1 MQKKDM
7 RRLNN
12 IHAGQSSRA
21 VDFTGTQPKKE
32 QPVTSQ
38 KVQLLKDGAIARITL
53 NRPEVL
59 NAIDPEVLAALGAA
73 LEDLAQDPWVRVL
86 ILTGAGDQ
94 AFSAGADIRYLASA
108 SPHQVRDF
116 ASAAVEVTRR
126 IEALGRPVIA
136 ALNGHALG
144 GGLELAEACML
155 RIAEA
160 HVTLGHPEVQ
170 IGAVAGFGGTT
181 RLPRL
186 VGRGRAAEMLLTG
199 RAVTATEALQL
210 GLVNQVV
217 ENGAALPAAEALA
230 REICAHSAMA
240 VRLTWDAMHRGL
252 NLTLEESARLGADH
266 FGLVAAGDEF
276 RQATARWLARKQM
289 PRASATHCDTSAG
302 QDA

>member
-1 MQKKDM
+1 M
-7 RRLNN
+7 
-12 IHAGQSSRA
+12 
-21 VDFTGTQPKKE
+21 TP
-32 QPVTSQ
+32 Q
-38 KVQLLKDGAIARITL
+38 KVQLRKEGGIARITL

-59 NAIDPEVLAALGAA
+59 NAIDVDVLAALASA
-73 LEDLAQDPWVRVL
+73 LDDIALDNRIRIV
-86 ILTGAGDQ
+86 ILTGAGDR
-94 AFSAGADIRYLASA
+94 AFSAGADIRYLARST
-108 SPHQVRDF
+108 PHQVRDF
-116 ASAAVEVTRR
+116 ASRAVEVTRR
-126 IEALGRPVIA
+126 IESLGKPVIA

-155 RIAEA
+155 RIVEVHA
-160 HVTLGHPEVQ
+160 TLGHPEVQ

-186 VGRGRAAEMLLTG
+186 VGRGRAALMLLTG
-199 RAVTATEALQL
+199 RAVTAAEALEI
-210 GLVNQVV
+210 GLVNQMV

-276 RQATARWLARKQM
+276 RHATARWLARKQG
-289 PRASATHCDTSAG
+289 PRASASRCDTSADQG
-302 QDA
+302 A